1 MLNRFEQFSYVV
13 SGINRYIQK
22 IERDEMEK
30 FGYKGSYAQYLVVLE
45 RFDEG
50 VTMSKL
56 CELCDRDKAAVSRVI
71 TEMEG
76 KGLVEKKK
84 VDDKV
89 YRSHIVLTEE
99 GKKVA
104 NFVCKRAKDAVMA
117 IGDDVMSD
125 DERRAFYFA
134 LDTISKKL
142 EAMTKEGIPHK

>member
-89 YRSHIVLTEE
+89 
-99 GKKVA
+99 A
-104 NFVCKRAKDAVMA
+104 NK
-117 IGDDVMSD
+117 IYQVMSQVENTNEID
-125 DERRAFYFA
+125 KNA
-134 LDTISKKL
+134 LLFSLENAYEISTCIQDQASTNCQ
-142 EAMTKEGIPHK
+142 EQPV